1 MQELWLVVIGR
12 TFGGSKYQVYDPT
25 AAFIPVIAGLVHK
38 YNKEGLTFESAHRF
52 LVPISIIS
60 GAILVVKGIFGVGR
74 YAKLVPNSII
84 VGFTVGIAVAIAMT
98 NLKDILGLDSYA
110 ALLGDSSRGFME
122 RVAMHGFL
130 LMT

>member
-1 MQELWLVVIGR
+1 LEEHSLIVIGR

-25 AAFIPVIAGLVHK
+25 AAFISVIVGLVHY
-38 YNKEGLTFESAHRF
+38 YNKEGFTFESAHRF

-60 GAILVVKGIFGVGR
+60 GVILVVKGIFGVGR
-74 YAKLVPNSII
+74 YAKLVPNSIN
-84 VGFTVGIAVAIAMT
+84 VGFTVGIAVAIVMT
-98 NLKDILGLDSYA
+98 NLKDILGLDNYA

-130 LMT
+130 LIN